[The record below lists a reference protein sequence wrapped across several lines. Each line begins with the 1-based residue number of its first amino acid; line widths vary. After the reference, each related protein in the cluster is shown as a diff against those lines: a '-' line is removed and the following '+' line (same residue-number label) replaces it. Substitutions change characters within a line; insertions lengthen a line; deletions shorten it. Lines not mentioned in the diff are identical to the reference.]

1 MADRGLLYEQVVRKS
16 ISDAASNISTLKMRP
31 DTGGAYDATVVD
43 IYLDVIK
50 DNRFQKVGV
59 EVKLDSKAQLG
70 GTSVNYNMAER
81 KFFLSEKAAKE
92 IDPDT
97 AEMILNAAK
106 GTQKS
111 LDKFLNFLREQEPT
125 EYHSNIKGLPVN
137 ASKEAF
143 EDAKKRGFLVPLNK
157 RIRHTMRFVH
167 DHYDH
172 KKCYYMQIGNMG
184 LFYLKKNPLKLPIPQ
199 LTGSIDV
206 EMRFGRAG
214 SRMNK
219 EYGIKVAG
227 GNYRIQGRLKVAGT
241 FIGGKSPYSLD
252 KKEDVI
258 KLFKEIDR
266 DD

>member
-1 MADRGLLYEQVVRKS
+1 MDRGLVYEQVVRKS

-59 EVKLDSKAQLG
+59 EVKLDKKAQLG
-70 GTSVNYNMAER
+70 GTSVNYDMAER
-81 KFFLSEKAAKE
+81 KFFLSEKAVKE
-92 IDPDT
+92 VDPDT
-97 AEMILNAAK
+97 AEMVLDAAK
-106 GTQKS
+106 TTQRN
-111 LDKFLNFLREQEPT
+111 LDKFLNFLREQEPV
-125 EYHSNIKGLPVN
+125 EYHNNITGLPVT
-137 ASKEAF
+137 AAKEAY
-143 EDAKKRGFLVPLNK
+143 EDARKKGLLVPLNK
-157 RIRHTMRFVH
+157 RIFHNISFVH
-167 DHYDH
+167 DHYEH
-172 KKCYYMQIGNMG
+172 KKCYYIQIGGMG

-199 LTGSIDV
+199 LTGSIDI

-219 EYGIKVAG
+219 EYGIPVAG
-227 GNYRIQGRLKVAGT
+227 GNYRIQGRLKIAGN

-252 KKEDVI
+252 KKEDVAT
-258 KLFKEIDR
+258 LFKDIDR